1 MVHIVSTVSVFIV
14 KRVPCSSFNC
24 IIFIT
29 LMKVAH
35 HGSKNS
41 TSEELLKV
49 LMPDYSLI
57 SCGRNN
63 WYGHPH
69 PELLKR
75 LEEAGSRIM
84 ATYEKGAIT
93 LWTDGEKL
101 IIKRFLD
108 Q

>member
-1 MVHIVSTVSVFIV
+1 M
-14 KRVPCSSFNC
+14 
-24 IIFIT
+24 
-29 LMKVAH
+29 
-35 HGSKNS
+35 
-41 TSEELLKV
+41 
-49 LMPDYSLI
+49 
-57 SCGRNN
+57 N

-93 LWTDGEKL
+93 LWTDGEEL
-101 IIKRFLD
+101 AIKRFLD